1 MEKDLQKGRYA
12 VRKRDVVIGLSLGAS
27 FLIGLNQAES
37 FGKEPTDYT
46 SYPDED
52 FKPVVIYENDIK
64 ERPSL
69 IPYSNVNVADEGQE
83 KRATSPITKVTE
95 IVEKD
100 IELEL
105 VIDKMKSNRE
115 LFNKK
120 YIKDV
125 KLYYPIYKAV
135 ADKFDMDWYLIWI
148 VHEKE
153 TGASAGER
161 GFANDSYYVGAMQR
175 DPNIWTEE
183 FVNEAAEGLKDLAK
197 LPQRHKDDWKEIAT
211 GARILDRNIDKY
223 LDDGYSK
230 SKSVLKALLLYSADG
245 PARERFS
252 LYKDVKEVFSS

>member
-12 VRKRDVVIGLSLGAS
+12 VRKRDIVVGLSLGAS
-27 FLIGLNQAES
+27 FLVGLNQSES
-37 FGKEPTDYT
+37 SGKEPTDYA

-52 FKPVVIYENDIK
+52 FKPVVIYESNQSEEI
-64 ERPSL
+64 SL
-69 IPYSNVNVADEGQE
+69 IPYSTVSEDYNDGKKRPVTSIVQEEKHVDED
-83 KRATSPITKVTE
+83 
-95 IVEKD
+95 VELD
-100 IELEL
+100 LI
-105 VIDKMKSNRE
+105 IDKMKSNKD
-115 LFNKK
+115 LFGSK

-153 TGASAGER
+153 TGASAGKR

-252 LYKDVKEVFSS
+252 MYKDVKEVFSS